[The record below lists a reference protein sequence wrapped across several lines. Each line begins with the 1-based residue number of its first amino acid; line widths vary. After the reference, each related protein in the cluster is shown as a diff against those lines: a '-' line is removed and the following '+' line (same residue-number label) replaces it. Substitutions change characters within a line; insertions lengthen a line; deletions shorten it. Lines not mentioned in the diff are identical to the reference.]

1 MTTSQS
7 THLLK
12 RPLIGCTTYRKTVN
26 QTMPIEILG
35 LMPAYIK
42 AIEAVGG
49 IPLLIP
55 LGLQTD
61 TLASIIAQ
69 VDGILLPGGGD
80 MDPNAYQGALNGTLY
95 GIDADRDRVEIFIAQ
110 QVVKQEKP
118 FLAICRGHQVLNVA
132 LGGSLWEDVP
142 SMMPNA
148 LPHDNYRHRPRNF
161 VAHTVDITVDSKV
174 AHCLNKTVSGV
185 NSLHHQGIRELAAEL
200 TVTAVAPDG
209 LIESS
214 EIDGHPFAVSVQW
227 HPENLVH
234 DDPDMFGLFRGLV
247 DAARVA

>member
-7 THLLK
+7 SRLLK

-42 AIEAVGG
+42 AVEAAGG

-61 TLASIIAQ
+61 TLASIIAR

-80 MDPNAYQGALNGTLY
+80 MDPHAYQGALNGTLY
-95 GIDADRDRVEIFIAQ
+95 GIDADRDRVEMFIAQ
-110 QVVKQEKP
+110 QAVKQEKP
-118 FLAICRGHQVLNVA
+118 FLAICRGHQVVNVA

-148 LPHDNYRHRPRNF
+148 LPHDNYRHYPRNF
-161 VAHTVDITVDSKV
+161 VAHKVEINADSKV
-174 AHCLNKTVSGV
+174 AQCVNKTVSGV
-185 NSLHHQGIRELAAEL
+185 NSLHHQGVRELAPEL

-214 EIDGHPFAVSVQW
+214 EIVGHPFAVSVQW

-234 DDPDMFGLFRGLV
+234 DDPDMLGLFRGLV
-247 DAARVA
+247 DAARAV